1 MKVTIGSREEQDALI
16 AKLATYTLHDHER
29 KTDFK
34 WLVSKYDELLCRVEA
49 FEMPICPE
57 TTVAPE
63 KTDWPAWKI
72 VCVALIALEM
82 PICPETTVAP
92 EKTEPAWKI
101 VCVALIALSFPI
113 WGPILLLTSPIW
125 ISALLIYHVVEEIR
139 THAAIM
145 KFAANH
151 HHPKA

>member
-72 VCVALIALEM
+72 VCVALIAL
-82 PICPETTVAP
+82 
-92 EKTEPAWKI
+92 
-101 VCVALIALSFPI
+101 SFPI